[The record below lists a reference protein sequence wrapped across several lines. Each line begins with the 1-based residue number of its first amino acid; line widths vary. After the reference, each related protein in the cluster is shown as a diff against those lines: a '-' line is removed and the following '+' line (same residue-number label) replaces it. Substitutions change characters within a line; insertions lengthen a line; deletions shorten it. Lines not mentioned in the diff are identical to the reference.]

1 MTPSERNL
9 DKNSSGYL
17 LLERLKQKKG
27 PVVCIDVLDA
37 MTARLLS
44 KHSANIEGCWISSLG
59 ISTRLGIEDVYNI
72 SPRDYSQL
80 IRDVKLSAPNKY
92 IIVDADNGGQSHK
105 NTEYAFNIYAD
116 LSVALGIVENKRG
129 LKYNSTDKNA
139 GKLHELED
147 NEVFAEK
154 IIKAKKQ
161 NKTLVGIRIENAISN
176 DDNPDRAIDEAL
188 KVVEFFHKTSKPDL
202 FIFHWKLESP
212 DIPLR
217 FAVEYNKLFSKD
229 LNRPFLGCIPTT
241 YSKNISNRD
250 LYKGGYDL
258 IIYGNPL
265 LRGQIS
271 SIYKVLD
278 SINQNDSLKELDQD
292 LPTVDDVLK
301 LYTN

>member
-1 MTPSERNL
+1 MTPSERSL

-17 LLERLKQKKG
+17 LLERLNQKKG

-44 KHSANIEGCWISSLG
+44 KHSAKIEGCWISSLG

-80 IRDVKLSAPNKY
+80 IRDVKLSAPDKY

-116 LSVALGIVENKRG
+116 LDVALGIVENKRG

-147 NEVFAEK
+147 NEIFAEK

-161 NKTLVGIRIENAISN
+161 TKTLVGIRIENAISN
-176 DDNPDRAIDEAL
+176 DDDPDKAIEEAL
-188 KVVEFFHKTSKPDL
+188 KVIEFFYKSSKPDL

-212 DIPLR
+212 DVPLR
-217 FAVEYNKLFSKD
+217 FAAEYKKLFSKD
-229 LNRPFLGCIPTT
+229 LNRPFLGCITTT
-241 YSKNISNRD
+241 YSKNISNSD
-250 LYKGGYDL
+250 LYDGGYDL

-265 LRGQIS
+265 LRSQIN